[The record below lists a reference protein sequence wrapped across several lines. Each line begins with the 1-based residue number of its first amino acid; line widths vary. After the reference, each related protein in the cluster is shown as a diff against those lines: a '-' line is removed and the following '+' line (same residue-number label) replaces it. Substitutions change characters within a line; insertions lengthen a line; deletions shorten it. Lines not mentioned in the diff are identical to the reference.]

1 MTDEKQ
7 TTTSEGGTSSKPA
20 TPGYEFVAAEGT
32 ADAEGATI
40 VAAAGDETGVKA
52 EAAIVTDY
60 THALIV
66 AEFADEDAAMETYQ
80 ALRQAEITHGL
91 HIDAVAVVQADAGGK
106 IHAQKVTDHSTRNG
120 IAWGA
125 AAGIVLGVIFPPS
138 ILGSAVAVGAA
149 GGAIGKLRNAH
160 HRIELEEEL
169 KGVLP
174 PRSSGIVA
182 LVEKTEADAVKET
195 MPKATNVT
203 EKPID
208 EATAKDIEAEAA
220 KQPA

>member
-7 TTTSEGGTSSKPA
+7 TTTPEEDSVGKPVMA
-20 TPGYEFVAAEGT
+20 GYDFVAAEGV

-52 EAAIVTDY
+52 EAAIITDY

-80 ALRQAEITHGL
+80 ALRQAETTHGL
-91 HIDAVAVVQADAGGK
+91 HIDAVAVVRSDTEGK

-174 PRSSGIVA
+174 PQSSGIVA
-182 LVEKTEADAVKET
+182 LVENTETEAVKET

-208 EATAKDIEAEAA
+208 EATAKDIEEEAA
-220 KQPA
+220 KQPV